1 MLTRSTPR
9 SAIYLITLIIILVL
23 SGCVTT
29 QEKEVVL
36 TPQPDSNAIDII
48 SHVKEDPSMITG
60 GGMIYELFVGQR
72 FAARYNEKAQLL
84 RLTDMENEN
93 ACEFGTDGILK
104 LPEDANEAYLDYCS
118 HLSTNT
124 IDYLNQ

>member
-1 MLTRSTPR
+1 M
-9 SAIYLITLIIILVL
+9 LVL

-29 QEKEVVL
+29 QEKKQVL
-36 TPQPDSNAIDII
+36 APQPDSNAMNII
-48 SHVKEDPSMITG
+48 SHVKDDPSMITG

-72 FAARYNEKAQLL
+72 FAARYNEQSKLL
-84 RLTDMENEN
+84 RLTDIENEN

-104 LPEDANEAYLDYCS
+104 LPEDANEAYLEFCS

-124 IDYLNQ
+124 IDYLSQ